1 MTQLGEEREWSG
13 PLPTVF
19 ALLHA
24 SVESSLGARAPIAG
38 FVEKICDFRDRTAY
52 HWVQVDEGP
61 FSFLWW
67 SSQCGAARAN
77 AGTRRSIL
85 ASKPP
90 PIIYELCQTKRC
102 VWRSKLSLGQKR
114 SYGSPLV

>member
-1 MTQLGEEREWSG
+1 VSG

-19 ALLHA
+19 APLHA
-24 SVESSLGARAPIAG
+24 SIESSLGARAPIPG
-38 FVEKICDFRDRTAY
+38 CVEKIYDFRDRTAY
-52 HWVQVDEGP
+52 HWVQVDEGS

-67 SSQCGAARAN
+67 SSQSRAARAN

-90 PIIYELCQTKRC
+90 PIIYELCQTMRR
-102 VWRSKLSLGQKR
+102 VWRSKLSAGQKR
-114 SYGSPLV
+114 TYGSPLV